1 MFEPTVK
8 QAEVYENSTARTNL
22 SVGAVRSGKTKLCV
36 IIIPKRMED
45 IPHGECGLFGKT
57 LATLSRNVLKPLRE
71 YYSEK
76 HISDMKRSL
85 EGAYFVTIFGR
96 EFICV
101 GANDKSS
108 ETKIRGSTLV
118 YAYCD
123 EISTWDEGFFQML
136 LSRLD
141 SKDAKL
147 DGTTNPDHPNH
158 WLKKYIDK
166 SKESGA
172 SVKTFNFHIDDNPTL
187 DRGYVENLKKT
198 YAGTVYYDRFIEG
211 RWAAGQGSIYKNF
224 TANPENYIIDEL
236 PDNSIQRTVIGID
249 FGMSKSRTSFKLI
262 GFLKNCDGIVVIDE
276 FDTLEHKGV
285 ALLERQFL
293 EFYIKCR
300 SQGYIINNIYY
311 DNAQP
316 TLGKSLQSVLFEG
329 GFACSVEPCIKKR
342 IQERINAMMILMGS
356 NRFKI
361 LSNCVNSINA
371 FKGAVYNDKL
381 HGTDERLDDGTS
393 DIDSLDAIE
402 YAYERDIENL
412 INRALYNRGDS

>member
-36 IIIPKRMED
+36 ILIPKRMED
-45 IPHGECGLFGKT
+45 IPKGECGLFGKT

-198 YAGTVYYDRFIEG
+198 YAGTVYYDRFIQG
-211 RWAAGQGSIYKNF
+211 RWAAGEGSIY
-224 TANPENYIIDEL
+224 TAYNKC
-236 PDNSIQRTVIGID
+236 PDDYTCDDDMLTEINHSILAID
-249 FGMSKSRTSFKLI
+249 FGENKSSIAMTCVGFTNNLSKIIIPYAELYKGHADVDL
-262 GFLKNCDGIVVIDE
+262 LK
-276 FDTLEHKGV
+276 T
-285 ALLERQFL
+285 Q
-293 EFYIKCR
+293 
-300 SQGYIINNIYY
+300 IINFGNNCKKYNPKMCY
-311 DNAQP
+311 PDNANKTVANITKNVLELNCLIP
-316 TLGKSLQSVLFEG
+316 TKTDYAKLEIKDRIMLTCALFGKKMIYIHKDCRIVHDA
-329 GFACSVEPCIKKR
+329 FASAVWKDDK
-342 IQERINAMMILMGS
+342 
-356 NRFKI
+356 
-361 LSNCVNSINA
+361 NSI
-371 FKGAVYNDKL
+371 K
-381 HGTDERLDDGTS
+381 DERLDNGTS
-393 DIDSLDAIE
+393 NIDTLDTFE
-402 YAYERDIENL
+402 YAITHYYREL
-412 INRALYNRGDS
+412 KLLSSL

>member
-1 MFEPTVK
+1 MIDRYTHK
-8 QAEVYENSTARTNL
+8 QADVLLNSTARINL
-22 SVGAVRSGKTKLCV
+22 CVGAVRSGKTHICYDLL
-36 IIIPKRMED
+36 PKRAVEM
-45 IPHGECGLFGKT
+45 PKGECVLIGKT
-57 LATLSRNVLKPLRE
+57 LATLEYNVLRPMRE
-71 YYSEK
+71 KYSERY
-76 HISDMKRSL
+76 ISETKRSIT
-85 EGAYFVTIFGR
+85 GASSTKIFGR
-96 EFICV
+96 EFRCV
-101 GANDKSS
+101 GANDKSA
-108 ETKIRGSTLV
+108 ETKIRGNKFI
-118 YAYCD
+118 YAYGD
-123 EISTWDEGFFQML
+123 EVCTWDENFFKML

-141 SKDAKL
+141 SKDAKF
-147 DGTTNPDHPNH
+147 DGTTNPDHPSH
-158 WLKKYIDK
+158 WLKAYIDK
-166 SKESGA
+166 SDENKS
-172 SVKTFNFHIDDNPTL
+172 SIKTWQFHIDDNRQFL
-187 DRGYVENLKKT
+187 DKEVIVELKKA
-198 YAGTVYYDRFIEG
+198 YEGTVYYDRFILG
-211 RWAAGQGSIYKNF
+211 RWAAGEGSIYKNF
-224 TANPENYIIDEL
+224 TLTPENYIIDEL

-316 TLGKSLQSVLFEG
+316 TLGKSLQSVLHQN
-329 GFACSVEPCIKKR
+329 GFICPVDRCIKKR
-342 IQERINAMMILMGS
+342 IQERINAMMILMAM

-361 LSNCVNSINA
+361 LRRCVNSINA

-412 INRALYNRGDS
+412 TNRALYNRR